1 MTITIKVMIICTLM
15 AMTINT
21 AYPPRFHPTL
31 YNQLDKEF
39 IFSSKLINSPGHVN
53 LHDPNYGYGRID
65 TDRLLTHNTFIL
77 LLGALL
83 VSFNLKSK
91 GSISLKEGDS

>member
-1 MTITIKVMIICTLM
+1 MEMTKKIKFLIVCTLM

-21 AYPPRFHPTL
+21 AYPPGINTRSGHDL
-31 YNQLDKEF
+31 NREF
-39 IFSSKLINSPGHVN
+39 IFSTEYTNGK
-53 LHDPNYGYGRID
+53 RID
-65 TDRLLTHNTFIL
+65 TDRLLTYNTFIL

-83 VSFNLKSK
+83 VSFSLKSK